1 MLLTRAMRARA
12 PLLARACSGTTPT
25 AAPALAKA
33 KPLAKAA
40 PTTPLGW
47 LGVYMELSKSRLSG
61 LVVVTTACGHV
72 MAPGTIDVPTI
83 AAACS
88 GTFLLSASAN
98 SFNQIIE
105 IPYDSI
111 MARTRQRPLPS
122 ERISP
127 AHATAWASATGIG
140 GLATLAICTNPLT
153 TALGG
158 STLALYT
165 LVYTPMKRT
174 SPLNTWVGSVVG
186 ALPPVMGWTAAG
198 GRYAL
203 AAGMPLHAGEAAQEG
218 WDSQGC
224 GGWRPPVSFPLTDLA
239 MPRPAPP
246 RARSMFA
253 PESAV
258 LFGSLFLWQM
268 PHFFALAWLYRKD
281 YELGGYR
288 MVPLTDPTGDRT
300 SWLCLEYS
308 VYLSLLPPACWAAG
322 ITSCM
327 FPLESIAFNGALLA
341 AAWRFRAHEQRGQA
355 HARRLFL
362 ASLAYLPIF
371 FACLLLHQKRAP
383 AELEAGVI
391 AEDDA
396 NRDAI
401 NRMRSRGREL
411 CLHEKHI
418 ALEEADAGRCPIV
431 VADTVRAGASA
442 SPQPQR

>member
-1 MLLTRAMRARA
+1 MRARA
-12 PLLARACSGTTPT
+12 PLLARACSATST

-33 KPLAKAA
+33 KTLVKAA

-72 MAPGTIDVPTI
+72 MSPGTIDVPMV
-83 AAACS
+83 AAACT

-174 SPLNTWVGSVVG
+174 SPLNTWVGAVVG

-198 GRYAL
+198 GRYAP
-203 AAGMPLHAGEAAQEG
+203 AARPGDAA
-218 WDSQGC
+218 
-224 GGWRPPVSFPLTDLA
+224 R
-239 MPRPAPP
+239 
-246 RARSMFA
+246 
-253 PESAV
+253 
-258 LFGSLFLWQM
+258 
-268 PHFFALAWLYRKD
+268 
-281 YELGGYR
+281 
-288 MVPLTDPTGDRT
+288 
-300 SWLCLEYS
+300 
-308 VYLSLLPPACWAAG
+308 
-322 ITSCM
+322 
-327 FPLESIAFNGALLA
+327 
-341 AAWRFRAHEQRGQA
+341 
-355 HARRLFL
+355 
-362 ASLAYLPIF
+362 
-371 FACLLLHQKRAP
+371 
-383 AELEAGVI
+383 EAG
-391 AEDDA
+391 
-396 NRDAI
+396 
-401 NRMRSRGREL
+401 G
-411 CLHEKHI
+411 
-418 ALEEADAGRCPIV
+418 DAGPR
-431 VADTVRAGASA
+431 
-442 SPQPQR
+442 

>member
-1 MLLTRAMRARA
+1 
-12 PLLARACSGTTPT
+12 
-25 AAPALAKA
+25 
-33 KPLAKAA
+33 
-40 PTTPLGW
+40 
-47 LGVYMELSKSRLSG
+47 MELSKSRLSG

-72 MAPGTIDVPTI
+72 MSPGTIDVPAI
-83 AAACS
+83 AAACT

-127 AHATAWASATGIG
+127 AHATAWASASGIG

-174 SPLNTWVGSVVG
+174 SPFNTWVGAVVG

-198 GRYAL
+198 GSL
-203 AAGMPLHAGEAAQEG
+203 
-218 WDSQGC
+218 
-224 GGWRPPVSFPLTDLA
+224 VT
-239 MPRPAPP
+239 
-246 RARSMFA
+246 
-253 PESAV
+253 PETAV

-288 MVPLTDPTGDRT
+288 MLPLTDPEGDRT

-308 VYLSLLPPACWAAG
+308 VYLCLLPPACWAAG
-322 ITSCM
+322 LTSCM
-327 FPLESIAFNGALLA
+327 FPLESIGFNGALLL
-341 AAWRFRAHEQRGQA
+341 AAWRFRAQEQRGQA

-362 ASLAYLPIF
+362 TSLVYLPIF

-383 AELEAGVI
+383 AEPLEAGVI

-411 CLHEKHI
+411 CLHEKHV
-418 ALEEADAGRCPIV
+418 ALEEAEADAGLRCCPAV
-431 VADTVRAGASA
+431 VADAAVRAGAAA
-442 SPQPQR
+442 SPAQPQR